1 MDITNK
7 ISTGIKNLDM
17 ILNGGIPKYSLNI
30 IGGPPGTG
38 KTILAQQIIFN
49 NASAKNRVPY
59 LITTSEPT
67 IKMLRYQQEFTFF
80 DREKVDQG
88 AVMYLNI
95 ADAVQ
100 NEGLPGVTRVIKEY
114 VEKYSPAILGI
125 DSFKAIHDMS
135 QSAADIREFGYN
147 LTNVLAISECTSFL
161 IGEYEYRDIVG
172 APIFAIADGIIMMES
187 ERQGLQDVRYINI
200 IKMRG
205 DGYFRGRHPFT
216 ISRDGIEVY
225 PRIKTPDQPLYYEVG
240 ETRIPT
246 GIEGFDA
253 MMQGGFP
260 NGSVTLVAG
269 GSGVGKTLTGLHFI
283 TEGVR
288 LKEPGVYVS
297 FQETPG
303 HLNALGKGF
312 GWNLDEMQQ
321 TKLLKLLYTSP
332 VEMSVDQHTMVIK
345 NCIND
350 IGAKRVVIDSLSDIE
365 IATPDKV
372 RYRDYVYSLVN
383 YFRAQGITSLL
394 TTEIPELFGTLQLSS
409 HGISF
414 VSDNIILLR
423 YVELGSRITRAI
435 SILKMR
441 GSDHD
446 KTMKE
451 FEITSKGLQ
460 VLSEF
465 EGAQGLMSGSPTLYG
480 KDSNFQELLRKMS
493 VSPSGRRR

>member
-1 MDITNK
+1 M
-7 ISTGIKNLDM
+7 
-17 ILNGGIPKYSLNI
+17 P
-30 IGGPPGTG
+30 
-38 KTILAQQIIFN
+38 
-49 NASAKNRVPY
+49 V
-59 LITTSEPT
+59 
-67 IKMLRYQQEFTFF
+67 
-80 DREKVDQG
+80 
-88 AVMYLNI
+88 
-95 ADAVQ
+95 
-100 NEGLPGVTRVIKEY
+100 
-114 VEKYSPAILGI
+114 LGI

-147 LTNVLAISECTSFL
+147 LSNILAISECTSFL
-161 IGEYEYRDIVG
+161 IGEYDYRDIVG

-200 IKMRG
+200 VKMRG
-205 DGYFRGRHPFT
+205 DAYFRGRHPFT

-225 PRIKTPDQPLYYEVG
+225 PRIKTPERPLYYEVG
-240 ETRIPT
+240 GTRIPT
-246 GIEGFDA
+246 GIEGLDA

-260 NGSVTLVAG
+260 SGSVTLVAG

-321 TKLLKLLYTSP
+321 TKLLKVLYTSP

-345 NCIND
+345 NCISEL
-350 IGAKRVVIDSLSDIE
+350 GAKRVVIDSLSDIE

-480 KDSNFQELLRKMS
+480 KDSNFQELVRKMS
-493 VSPSGRRR
+493 ASPSGRRR